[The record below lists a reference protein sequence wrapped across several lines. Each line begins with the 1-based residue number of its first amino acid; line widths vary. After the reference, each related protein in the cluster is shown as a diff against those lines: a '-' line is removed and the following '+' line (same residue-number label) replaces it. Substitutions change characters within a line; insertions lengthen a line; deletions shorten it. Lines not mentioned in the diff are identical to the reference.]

1 MEILL
6 KLKNWQLFSIT
17 FLLPM
22 IIAIIKLSTVDLDT
36 YESDEF
42 NDFLGPIAFIYYL
55 ILIIWNYQVT
65 KIFNTYEKALT
76 QKQLKLLNWLLTILM
91 IYVLYNITHEY
102 LNNITHEYLKIPQ
115 FTLTRILYWI
125 FSLTSIFAFFYL
137 IFCTAKTLKYIQF
150 KNQVRSPDIIVEM
163 FLIFYFPIGVWWLQ
177 RKVNRYFNEIKTHTF
192 NKM

>member
-1 MEILL
+1 MDILL
-6 KLKNWQLFSIT
+6 KMKNWQLFSVT

-42 NDFLGPIAFIYYL
+42 NDFLGPIAFIYYI
-55 ILIIWNYQVT
+55 ILIIWNYKVT
-65 KIFNTYEKALT
+65 KTFNTHEKALT
-76 QKQLKLLNWLLTILM
+76 QKQLKMLDWLLTILI
-91 IYVLYNITHEY
+91 IYVLYNIIHSY
-102 LNNITHEYLKIPQ
+102 LGISQ

-125 FSLTSIFAFFYL
+125 FSFTSVFAFFYI

-150 KNQVRSPDIIVEM
+150 KNQVRTPDIIFEM

-177 RKVNRYFNEIKTHTF
+177 KKVNRYYNEKKAHIVSKL
-192 NKM
+192 